1 MNSVAYE
8 IYESILHHSRGKVVR
23 QTSIPVRS
31 YAIQYLHAHVWVF
44 GGAGVWL
51 QTENH
56 IRELLLP

>member
-8 IYESILHHSRGKVVR
+8 IYERILLLNRNKVVR

-31 YAIQYLHAHVWVF
+31 YGFQHVHAHVWMF
-44 GGAGVWL
+44 GGTGARL

-56 IRELLLP
+56 IREVLLP